1 METIVNRAPAS
12 FRLRS
17 DLLELLKKKA
27 KASNRSLNNYVESAL
42 MEYFYCEPT
51 AETSEAADEVKSG
64 RYAGQLDLSDF
75 ETFIKQVE
83 NMWPLNLL

>member
-1 METIVNRAPAS
+1 METIVSRTPAS

-42 MEYFYCEPT
+42 MEYVYCEPT
-51 AETSEAADEVKSG
+51 AETMEAANEVRAG
-64 RYAGQLDLSDF
+64 RYAGQHDLSDF
-75 ETFIKQVE
+75 ETFMKQVE
-83 NMWPLNLL
+83 SM